1 MEGDDTIRYDVGD
14 AQSPAGVALEVRR
27 LELLRE
33 ERIRMEERE
42 DRIRKG
48 EREER
53 ERERERVREER
64 LRQEEREYRIRL
76 EEREERR
83 MNQIELRAREVRNDL
98 NNIRENI
105 IPFPDNDLE
114 IPAFFQFFEEECNR
128 YQLNFNDRCEI
139 LLKMVALRTRHLL
152 GRLSIDERHDYDLL
166 KAAILKEFN
175 INPLVL
181 KDAFDK
187 ACKLPSES
195 YTTFATRLRNLCTYY
210 FESRQ
215 ANRNY
220 YRVIDILCA
229 DRLKQTLPRE
239 CLNYVID
246 KDVEADNCHRRI
258 AEHADNFNILHKNY
272 NHLSINKDRFRPSY
286 DTRNE
291 APLGNNRSQVSVN

>member
-42 DRIRKG
+42 DRIRKEEREERLRQEERER

-64 LRQEEREYRIRL
+64 EREEHLRQEEREDRIRL

-105 IPFPDNDLE
+105 TPFPDNDLE

-139 LLKMVALRTRHLL
+139 
-152 GRLSIDERHDYDLL
+152 
-166 KAAILKEFN
+166 F
-175 INPLVL
+175 
-181 KDAFDK
+181 
-187 ACKLPSES
+187 
-195 YTTFATRLRNLCTYY
+195 
-210 FESRQ
+210 
-215 ANRNY
+215 
-220 YRVIDILCA
+220 
-229 DRLKQTLPRE
+229 
-239 CLNYVID
+239 
-246 KDVEADNCHRRI
+246 
-258 AEHADNFNILHKNY
+258 LH
-272 NHLSINKDRFRPSY
+272 
-286 DTRNE
+286 
-291 APLGNNRSQVSVN
+291 